1 MVIRFLKYHLPII
14 AYLIVIFIFSS
25 IPGDDLPELSFTI
38 SDKIIHGIIYLIAF
52 YLFYLS
58 FSNVREDSV
67 FYKNAILFSFI
78 FTVLYAIS
86 DELHQALVPNRD
98 ADIFDLLADF
108 IGAFIGFII
117 LLTLVRIKP
126 KKIIL

>member
-14 AYLIVIFIFSS
+14 VYLIVIFIFSS

-38 SDKIIHGIIYLIAF
+38 SDKLIHGIIYLIAF

-58 FSNVREDSV
+58 FSNVRKDSV

-78 FTVLYAIS
+78 FTVIYAIS

-117 LLTLVRIKP
+117 MIALVKIKP

>member
-14 AYLIVIFIFSS
+14 VYLIIIFIFSS

-38 SDKIIHGIIYLIAF
+38 SDKLIHGIIYLIAF

-58 FSNVREDSV
+58 FSNVRKDSV

-78 FTVLYAIS
+78 FTVIYAIS

-117 LLTLVRIKP
+117 MIALVKIKP